1 MPFTARNVDDYAVV
15 VGINEYPG
23 YRPLKGAVEDAVDF
37 AKWLCE
43 EEYGGS
49 IPVGNCNKVL
59 SVKDPL
65 APLQDQIDGAFDSV
79 FSAIPLG
86 KPARRLYVYFSGHG
100 MAESPMITDLC
111 LASWAQKFPNR
122 ALDAQKYL
130 DVLMAKGKFREIV
143 MLLDCCRVRIVS
155 AKGAA
160 PGFSVVAPS
169 PDSSHTRFFLANA
182 TEFLNSSY
190 EAATADPGGSS
201 DPVVR
206 GYFTRV
212 LMAALRGA
220 AASPRG
226 GVRAGSLKAY
236 LDDNVAPLARADGWV
251 QDSEVLNGLK
261 GDPVFGSVPP
271 RDDPPPSPP
280 PQPPSGADPPIGFIS
295 LSGPRGAAKGIPL
308 TLHDDLGAMHLTLF
322 DSEHK
327 AIFRGRVTP
336 TQTLKLRPGPYT
348 LRTQLD
354 HATMHTPFSLQSPL
368 VISTREQIPLAP
380 QLYTAAPLDGA
391 PTSHEY
397 YTDPSV
403 QWSHD
408 PTRPPFPKAD
418 ASLLIFV
425 RAIDERAHRVPVDL
439 VQGLTLNGPD
449 GNQIADFSPSETE
462 RDDHYGWL
470 AFHAAAPHGT
480 YTLRFEDHTGSG
492 RVLPPRELPLQL
504 CSGWQTQLFLMNSG
518 AVLLPTA
525 KIFFARKDAGFQ
537 PQDAGTKAA
546 DVILNGLQ
554 SNQDLLTKSALNL
567 MLSPNFDHPMLGL
580 VGAHILLRR
589 QRSLQ
594 LRLSMDNRKPNRL
607 EAKQR
612 DELRAQLRLVLRN
625 LNRLLPSSPDVAA
638 LNMLAGSAKIRSQVQ
653 VNEPPMLRL
662 GLLALMEEAAS
673 RPGVLRPESPIPALV
688 PGIYADTPWSTW
700 APISTSGEL
709 NWVHFA
715 VLDLMKK
722 AARGDQKGAA
732 LGNPLEELAKQLK
745 IPQQTVRE
753 AARDLT
759 TIPALRL
766 WKSLPA
772 EYQDAFRS
780 PRSKGG
786 DRAAAR
792 NSSDFVTKAAT
803 VYENAAI
810 AGEVEGGKQVA
821 SPRGESDTPPPA
833 KARVASQGA

>member
-1 MPFTARNVDDYAVV
+1 MPFTAKNVDDYAVV

-23 YRPLKGAVEDAVDF
+23 YRPLKGAVEDALDF

-49 IPVGNCNKVL
+49 IPVGNCKTVL

-65 APLQDQIDGAFDSV
+65 APLQDQIDVAFDSV

-86 KPARRLYVYFSGHG
+86 KQARRLYVYFSGHG
-100 MAESPMITDLC
+100 MAESPLITDLC

-130 DVLMAKGKFREIV
+130 DSLMAKGRFREIV

-160 PGFSVVAPS
+160 PGFSVVVPAPE
-169 PDSSHTRFFLANA
+169 SSQARFFLANA
-182 TEFLNSSY
+182 TEFLNPSY
-190 EAATADPGGSS
+190 EAATPGASGSADA
-201 DPVVR
+201 VVR
-206 GYFTRV
+206 GYFTRA
-212 LMAALRGA
+212 LMTALRGA
-220 AASPRG
+220 AVSPRG
-226 GVRAGSLKAY
+226 GVRASSLKAY
-236 LDDNVAPLARADGWV
+236 LDDNVAVLARADGWV

-271 RDDPPPSPP
+271 QGGPPPSPP
-280 PQPPSGADPPIGFIS
+280 PQPPSGLGPPIGFIP
-295 LSGPRGAAKGIPL
+295 LSGPRGAGKGVPL
-308 TLHDDLGAMHLTLF
+308 TLRDDLGAMHLTLF
-322 DSEHK
+322 DSEDK

-336 TQTLKLRPGPYT
+336 TRTLRLRPGPYT

-408 PTRPPFPKAD
+408 PTRPPFAKAD
-418 ASLLIFV
+418 ASLFIFV
-425 RAIDERAHRVPVDL
+425 RAINENAHRTSGDL
-439 VQGLTLNGPD
+439 AQGLTLNGPD
-449 GNQIADFSPSETE
+449 RNQIADFSPSETE
-462 RDDHYGWL
+462 RDDHFGWL

-480 YTLRFEDHTGSG
+480 YTLRFEGYTGKG
-492 RVLPPRELPLQL
+492 RDLRPRELPLQL
-504 CSGWQTQLFLMNSG
+504 CSGWQTQLFLMNSE
-518 AVLLPTA
+518 AALLPTA

-537 PQDAGTKAA
+537 PLDASTKAA
-546 DVILNGLQ
+546 DVVLNGLQ
-554 SNQDLLTKSALNL
+554 NNQDLLTKSALNL

-589 QRSLQ
+589 QRSLE
-594 LRLSMDNRKPNRL
+594 LRLTMDSRKPNSQ

-612 DELRAQLRLVLRN
+612 DELRAQLRLVLRK
-625 LNRLLPSSPDVAA
+625 LNRLLPGSPDVAA
-638 LNMLAGSAKIRSQVQ
+638 LNLLAGSSRIRNEVQ

-662 GLLALMEEAAS
+662 GLLAFMEEASS
-673 RPGVLRPESPIPALV
+673 RPGVLKPESPIPALV
-688 PGIYADTPWSTW
+688 AGIFADTPWSTW
-700 APISTSGEL
+700 SPVSTSAEL

-715 VLDLMKK
+715 LLDYMKK
-722 AARGDQKGAA
+722 AKDAGKPSAGV
-732 LGNPLEELAKQLK
+732 GNPLEVLAKQLK
-745 IPQQTVRE
+745 IPQQTVRQ
-753 AARDLT
+753 AARDFA
-759 TIPALRL
+759 TIPASKL
-766 WKSLPA
+766 WKALPP
-772 EYQDAFRS
+772 EYQDLFRG
-780 PRSKGG
+780 PRSKAGST
-786 DRAAAR
+786 AAAR
-792 NSSDFVTKAAT
+792 SSSEYVTKVAT
-803 VYENAAI
+803 VYENAAV
-810 AGEVEGGKQVA
+810 AAEV
-821 SPRGESDTPPPA
+821 
-833 KARVASQGA
+833 